1 MARIIQQTGHDR
13 VVPEEFYIMGLGIV
27 LTAGGSGAR
36 FGGPIPKQ
44 FLEIKPGL
52 PLLRCALET
61 FNAFP
66 GVEAI
71 ALTLP
76 PDRVEDWTPLTA
88 TFPKLR
94 VVAGGPERW
103 ISVKHGVEAL
113 PDSVDKVLIH
123 DAARPFT
130 PWSVIRRCM
139 ETLERGSSVIAA
151 VGVTDTVKEVAGSSI
166 VKTLDRSKII
176 RVQTPQGFPRSVLK
190 GIYDRGVSSTLAP
203 TDEAMIVEAAGLPVE
218 WVEGSF
224 LSRKITTPEDWEWA
238 EWTLARIEKGV
249 LHLED

>member
-1 MARIIQQTGHDR
+1 MK
-13 VVPEEFYIMGLGIV
+13 LGVV
-27 LTAGGSGAR
+27 LTAGGSGVR

-76 PDRVEDWTPLTA
+76 PDRVEDWAPLSA
-88 TFPKLR
+88 ELPKLR

-103 ISVKHGVEAL
+103 ISVKHGVDAL
-113 PDSVDKVLIH
+113 PDDIDHVLIH

-139 ETLERGSSVIAA
+139 AALERGASVIAA
-151 VGVTDTVKEVAGSSI
+151 VGVTDTVKEVAGAT
-166 VKTLDRSKII
+166 VVQTLDRSKLI
-176 RVQTPQGFPRSVLK
+176 RVQTPQGFPRRVLNA
-190 GIYDRGVSSTLAP
+190 IYARGVPSNPAP
-203 TDEAMIVEAAGLPVE
+203 TDEAMIVEAAGIPVE

-238 EWTLARIEKGV
+238 EWTLTRIEKGV

>member
-1 MARIIQQTGHDR
+1 MK
-13 VVPEEFYIMGLGIV
+13 LGVV

-36 FGGPIPKQ
+36 FGGPVPKQ

-61 FNAFP
+61 FNAYP

-76 PDRVEDWTPLTA
+76 AERVEDWAHLTDA
-88 TFPKLR
+88 FPKLKL
-94 VVAGGPERW
+94 VAGGPERW
-103 ISVKHGVEAL
+103 MSVRNGVESL
-113 PDSVDKVLIH
+113 PDTVDAVLIH

-130 PWSVIRRCM
+130 PWSVIRRCVDAVA
-139 ETLERGSSVIAA
+139 RGTSVIAA
-151 VGVTDTVKEVAGSSI
+151 VGVPDTVKEVAGHLV
-166 VKTLDRSKII
+166 VKTHDRSKLI
-176 RVQTPQGFPRSVLK
+176 RVQTPQAFPRSVLHDL
-190 GIYDRGVSSTLAP
+190 YTRGVPAEPTP
-203 TDEAMIVEAAGLPVE
+203 TDEAMIVEAAGHPVE

>member
-1 MARIIQQTGHDR
+1 MK
-13 VVPEEFYIMGLGIV
+13 LGVV

-76 PDRVEDWTPLTA
+76 PDRVEDWTPLMA
-88 TFPKLR
+88 DFPKLR
-94 VVAGGPERW
+94 VVPGGPERW
-103 ISVKHGVEAL
+103 ISVKHGVDAL
-113 PDSVDKVLIH
+113 PASVNQVLIH

-139 ETLERGSSVIAA
+139 QALERGTSVIAA
-151 VGVTDTVKEVAGSSI
+151 IGVTDTVKEVDGAFV
-166 VKTLDRSKII
+166 VKTHDRSKLI
-176 RVQTPQGFPRSVLK
+176 RVQTPQGFPRAVLND
-190 GIYDRGVSSTLAP
+190 IYARGVPSEPAP

>member
-1 MARIIQQTGHDR
+1 MKIG
-13 VVPEEFYIMGLGIV
+13 VV

-61 FNAFP
+61 FNAYP

-71 ALTLP
+71 SLTLP
-76 PDRVEDWTPLTA
+76 PDRVDDWMPLVA
-88 TFPKLR
+88 DFPKLR
-94 VVAGGPERW
+94 IVAGGAERW
-103 ISVKHGVEAL
+103 MSVRNGVEAL
-113 PDSVDKVLIH
+113 PEAVDTVLIH

-130 PWSVIRRCM
+130 PWSVIRRC
-139 ETLERGSSVIAA
+139 LESLARGPVVGGVIAA
-151 VGVTDTVKEVAGSSI
+151 VGVTDTVKEVSGPAV
-166 VKTLDRSKII
+166 VKTLDRSCLI
-176 RVQTPQGFPRSVLK
+176 RVQTPQGFSRSVLREIYAK
-190 GIYDRGVSSTLAP
+190 GVPSHPAP

-224 LSRKITTPEDWEWA
+224 LSRKVTTPEDWEWA

>member
-1 MARIIQQTGHDR
+1 VKIG
-13 VVPEEFYIMGLGIV
+13 VV
-27 LTAGGSGAR
+27 LTAGGTGAR
-36 FGGPIPKQ
+36 FGGPVPKQ

-61 FNAFP
+61 FNAYP

-76 PDRVEDWTPLTA
+76 PDRVADWAALTA
-88 TFPKLR
+88 DFPKLR

-103 ISVKHGVEAL
+103 ISVKHGVESL
-113 PDSVDKVLIH
+113 PDSVDHVLIH

-130 PWSVIRRCM
+130 PWSVIRRCVAA
-139 ETLERGSSVIAA
+139 LDRGVSVIAA
-151 VGVTDTVKEVAGSSI
+151 IGLPDTVKEVAGATV
-166 VKTLDRSKII
+166 VKTVDRSKLI
-176 RVQTPQGFPRSVLK
+176 RVQTPQAFPSSVLRDIYGR
-190 GIYDRGVSSTLAP
+190 GIPAHPAP

-218 WVEGSF
+218 WVEGGV

-238 EWTLARIEKGV
+238 EWTLTRIEKGM

>member
-1 MARIIQQTGHDR
+1 MK
-13 VVPEEFYIMGLGIV
+13 LGVV

-36 FGGPIPKQ
+36 FGGPVPKQ
-44 FLEIKPGL
+44 FLEIRPGL

-71 ALTLP
+71 VLTLP
-76 PDRVEDWTPLTA
+76 PDRVDDWTGLTA
-88 TFPKLR
+88 SFPKLR
-94 VVAGGPERW
+94 VVAGGAERW
-103 ISVKHGVEAL
+103 LSVKHGVDAL
-113 PDSVDKVLIH
+113 PDTVDAVLVH

-130 PWSVIRRCM
+130 PWSVLRRCA
-139 ETLERGSSVIAA
+139 EVLARGTSVIAA
-151 VGVTDTVKEVAGSSI
+151 VGVADTVKEVDGAAI
-166 VKTLDRSKII
+166 AKTLDRTRLV
-176 RVQTPQGFPRSVLK
+176 RVQTPQGFPRALLRDL
-190 GIYDRGVSSTLAP
+190 YARGVPTDPLP
-203 TDEAMIVEAAGLPVE
+203 TDEAMIVEAAGHPVE

>member
-1 MARIIQQTGHDR
+1 MK
-13 VVPEEFYIMGLGIV
+13 LGVV

-36 FGGPIPKQ
+36 FGGPVPKQ
-44 FLEIKPGL
+44 FLEIRPGL

-76 PDRVEDWTPLTA
+76 PERVSDWSDLA
-88 TFPKLR
+88 AAFPKLKL
-94 VVAGGPERW
+94 VPGGAERW
-103 ISVKHGVEAL
+103 MSVRNGVEAL
-113 PDSVDKVLIH
+113 PDDIDAVLIH

-130 PWSVIRRCM
+130 PWSVLRRCV
-139 ETLERGSSVIAA
+139 EALARGTSVIAA
-151 VGVTDTVKEVAGSSI
+151 VGVPDTVKEVAGTAV
-166 VKTLDRSKII
+166 VKTHDRSKLI
-176 RVQTPQGFPRSVLK
+176 RVQTPQGFPRTLLRE
-190 GIYDRGVSSTLAP
+190 IYARGVPADPTP
-203 TDEAMIVEAAGLPVE
+203 TDEAMIVEAAGHPVE

-238 EWTLARIEKGV
+238 EWTLTRIEKGV

>member
-1 MARIIQQTGHDR
+1 MK
-13 VVPEEFYIMGLGIV
+13 LGVV

-76 PDRVEDWTPLTA
+76 PDRVEDWTPLMA
-88 TFPKLR
+88 DFPRLR

-103 ISVKHGVEAL
+103 ISVRNGVDAL
-113 PDSVDKVLIH
+113 PASVTQVLIH

-130 PWSVIRRCM
+130 PWSVIRRCLQA
-139 ETLERGSSVIAA
+139 LERGTSVIAA
-151 VGVTDTVKEVAGSSI
+151 IGVTDTVKEVDGAFVI
-166 VKTLDRSKII
+166 KTHDRSKLI
-176 RVQTPQGFPRSVLK
+176 RVQTPQGFPRTVLND
-190 GIYDRGVSSTLAP
+190 IYARGVPAEPMP
-203 TDEAMIVEAAGLPVE
+203 TDEAMIVEATGLPVE

-238 EWTLARIEKGV
+238 EWTLARIEKGI

>member
-1 MARIIQQTGHDR
+1 
-13 VVPEEFYIMGLGIV
+13 MGLGIV

-76 PDRVEDWTPLTA
+76 PDRVEDWTPLIA
-88 TFPKLR
+88 HFPKLR

-103 ISVKHGVEAL
+103 ISVRHGVEAL
-113 PDSVDKVLIH
+113 PASVNRVLIH

-130 PWSVIRRCM
+130 PWSVIRRCLQA
-139 ETLERGSSVIAA
+139 LERGTSVIAA
-151 VGVTDTVKEVAGSSI
+151 IGVTDTVKEVDGAFVI
-166 VKTLDRSKII
+166 KTHDRSKLI
-176 RVQTPQGFPRSVLK
+176 RVQTPQGFPRPVLND
-190 GIYDRGVSSTLAP
+190 IYARGVPAEPTP
-203 TDEAMIVEAAGLPVE
+203 TDEAMIVESAGLPVE

>member
-1 MARIIQQTGHDR
+1 MS
-13 VVPEEFYIMGLGIV
+13 LGVV

-36 FGGPIPKQ
+36 FGSPVPKQ

-61 FNAFP
+61 FNAWP

-71 ALTLP
+71 VLTLP
-76 PDRVEDWTPLTA
+76 PDRVEDWAPLTA
-88 TFPKLR
+88 SFPKLR
-94 VVAGGPERW
+94 VVAGGADRW
-103 ISVKHGVEAL
+103 ISVKNGVEAL
-113 PDSVDKVLIH
+113 PESIDKVLIH

-130 PWSVIRRCM
+130 PWSVIRRCV
-139 ETLERGSSVIAA
+139 EVLDRGNSVIAA
-151 VGVTDTVKEVAGSSI
+151 VGVTDTVKEVDGASI
-166 VKTLDRSKII
+166 VKTLDRSRLI
-176 RVQTPQGFPRSVLK
+176 RVQTPQGFPRRVLQEIYAK
-190 GIYDRGVSSTLAP
+190 GVPVQPAP

-238 EWTLARIEKGV
+238 EWTLSRIQKGV
-249 LHLED
+249 VHLED

>member
-1 MARIIQQTGHDR
+1 VKIG
-13 VVPEEFYIMGLGIV
+13 VV

-36 FGGPIPKQ
+36 FGGPVPKQ

-61 FNAFP
+61 FNAYP

-71 ALTLP
+71 TLTLP
-76 PDRVEDWTPLTA
+76 PDRVEDWTPLMA
-88 TFPKLR
+88 DFPKLR

-103 ISVKHGVEAL
+103 ISVKHGVDSL
-113 PDSVDKVLIH
+113 PATVDAVLIH

-130 PWSVIRRCM
+130 PWSVIRRCV
-139 ETLERGSSVIAA
+139 EALEQGKSVIAA
-151 VGVTDTVKEVAGSSI
+151 VGVTDTVKEVNGAAV
-166 VKTLDRSKII
+166 VKTHDRSKLI
-176 RVQTPQGFPRSVLK
+176 RVQTPQAFPRRVLR
-190 GIYDRGVSSTLAP
+190 GIYERGVPTEPSP

-238 EWTLARIEKGV
+238 EWTLARIEKGI

>member
-1 MARIIQQTGHDR
+1 MK
-13 VVPEEFYIMGLGIV
+13 LGIV

-76 PDRVEDWTPLTA
+76 PDRVEDWEPLTA
-88 TFPKLR
+88 DFPKLR
-94 VVAGGPERW
+94 VVAGGAERW
-103 ISVKHGVEAL
+103 MSVRNGVEAL
-113 PDSVDKVLIH
+113 PETVDNVLIH

-130 PWSVIRRCM
+130 PWSVIRRCVAV
-139 ETLERGSSVIAA
+139 LERGTSVIAA
-151 VGVTDTVKEVAGSSI
+151 VGVTDTVKEVSGPSI
-166 VKTLDRSKII
+166 VRTLDRSRLI
-176 RVQTPQGFPRSVLK
+176 RVQTPQGFPRSVLREIYAK
-190 GIYDRGVSSTLAP
+190 GVPSDPAP
-203 TDEAMIVEAAGLPVE
+203 TDEAMLVEAAGLPVE

-238 EWTLARIEKGV
+238 EWTLTRIEKGV

>member
-1 MARIIQQTGHDR
+1 VKIG
-13 VVPEEFYIMGLGIV
+13 VV

-44 FLEIKPGL
+44 FLEIRPGL

-76 PDRVEDWTPLTA
+76 PDRVEDWSPLLA
-88 TFPKLR
+88 DFPKLR

-103 ISVKHGVEAL
+103 ISVKHGVDAL
-113 PDSVDKVLIH
+113 PDSVDHVLIH

-130 PWSVIRRCM
+130 PWSVIRRCVSA
-139 ETLERGSSVIAA
+139 LERGNSVIAA
-151 VGVTDTVKEVAGSSI
+151 VGVTDTIKEVSGATV
-166 VKTLDRSKII
+166 VKTVDRSKLI
-176 RVQTPQGFPRSVLK
+176 RVQTPQGFPRKVLND
-190 GIYDRGVSSTLAP
+190 IYASGVPAKPAP
-203 TDEAMIVEAAGLPVE
+203 TDEAMIVEAAGMPVE

-238 EWTLARIEKGV
+238 EWTLTRIEKGV

>member
-1 MARIIQQTGHDR
+1 MK
-13 VVPEEFYIMGLGIV
+13 LGVV

-44 FLEIKPGL
+44 FLEIRPGL

-61 FNAFP
+61 FNAYA
-66 GVEAI
+66 GVESI
-71 ALTLP
+71 VLTLP
-76 PDRVEDWTPLTA
+76 PDRVPEWLGLAA

-103 ISVKHGVEAL
+103 ISVRHGVEAL
-113 PDSVDKVLIH
+113 PDDIDAVLIH

-130 PWSVIRRCM
+130 PWSVIRRCT
-139 ETLERGSSVIAA
+139 EALARGASVIAA
-151 VGVTDTVKEVAGSSI
+151 MGVADTVKEVDGKKVAR
-166 VKTLDRSKII
+166 TLDRSRLV
-176 RVQTPQGFPRSVLK
+176 RVQTPQGFPRDVLR
-190 GIYDRGVSSTLAP
+190 GIYARLDAAPPDPLP
-203 TDEAMIVEAAGLPVE
+203 TDEAMMVEAAGLPVE

-224 LSRKITTPEDWEWA
+224 LSRKITSPEDWEWA

>member
-1 MARIIQQTGHDR
+1 MK
-13 VVPEEFYIMGLGIV
+13 LGVV

-76 PDRVEDWTPLTA
+76 PDRVEDWTPLMA
-88 TFPKLR
+88 DFPKLR

-103 ISVKHGVEAL
+103 ISVRNGVDAL
-113 PDSVDKVLIH
+113 PASVTQVLIH

-130 PWSVIRRCM
+130 PWSVIRRCLQA
-139 ETLERGSSVIAA
+139 LERGTSVIAA
-151 VGVTDTVKEVAGSSI
+151 IGVTDTVKEVDGAFVI
-166 VKTLDRSKII
+166 KTHDRSKLI
-176 RVQTPQGFPRSVLK
+176 RVQTPQGFPRTVLND
-190 GIYDRGVSSTLAP
+190 IYARGVPAEPMP
-203 TDEAMIVEAAGLPVE
+203 TDEAMIVEATGLPVE

-238 EWTLARIEKGV
+238 EWTLARIEKGI

>member
-1 MARIIQQTGHDR
+1 
-13 VVPEEFYIMGLGIV
+13 MGLGIV
-27 LTAGGSGAR
+27 LTAGGTGAR

-44 FLEIKPGL
+44 FLEIKPWL

-61 FNAFP
+61 FNAYP

-76 PDRVEDWTPLTA
+76 PDRVEDWEPLTA
-88 TFPKLR
+88 DFPKLR
-94 VVAGGPERW
+94 VVAGGAERW
-103 ISVKHGVEAL
+103 MSVKNGVDAL
-113 PDSVDKVLIH
+113 PESVENVLIH

-130 PWSVIRRCM
+130 PWSVIRRCV
-139 ETLERGSSVIAA
+139 EALQKGSMGSTIGAVGGVIAA
-151 VGVTDTVKEVAGSSI
+151 VGVTDTVKEVEGSAI
-166 VKTLDRSKII
+166 VKTLDRSRLI
-176 RVQTPQGFPRSVLK
+176 RVQTPQGFSRSVLRA
-190 GIYDRGVSSTLAP
+190 IYERGVPAAPTP

-238 EWTLARIEKGV
+238 EWTLARIEKGI

>member
-1 MARIIQQTGHDR
+1 
-13 VVPEEFYIMGLGIV
+13 MGLGIV

-76 PDRVEDWTPLTA
+76 SDRVADWEPLVA
-88 TFPKLR
+88 DFPKLR

-103 ISVKHGVEAL
+103 MSVRNGVEAL
-113 PDSVDKVLIH
+113 PDSVDNVLIH

-130 PWSVIRRCM
+130 PWSVIRRCVAALH
-139 ETLERGSSVIAA
+139 EGSARGTSVIAA
-151 VGVTDTVKEVAGSSI
+151 VGVTDTVKEVDGSAV
-166 VKTLDRSKII
+166 VKTLDRSRLI
-176 RVQTPQGFPRSVLK
+176 RVQTPQGFPRGVLRE
-190 GIYDRGVSSTLAP
+190 IYSRGVPSDPAPGFGVGVPP
-203 TDEAMIVEAAGLPVE
+203 TDEAMLVEAAGLPVE

-238 EWTLARIEKGV
+238 EWTLTRIEKGI

>member
-1 MARIIQQTGHDR
+1 MI
-13 VVPEEFYIMGLGIV
+13 LGVV

-44 FLEIKPGL
+44 FLEIRPGL

-76 PDRVEDWTPLTA
+76 PDRVEDWAPLTA
-88 TFPKLR
+88 DFPKLC

-103 ISVKHGVEAL
+103 ISVKHGVDAL
-113 PDSVDKVLIH
+113 PESVTHVLIH

-130 PWSVIRRCM
+130 PWSVIRRCVSA
-139 ETLERGSSVIAA
+139 LERDNAVIAA
-151 VGVTDTVKEVAGSSI
+151 VGVTDTIKEVAGATV
-166 VKTLDRSKII
+166 VKTVDRSKLI
-176 RVQTPQGFPRSVLK
+176 RVQTPQAFSRQLLNSIYAK
-190 GIYDRGVSSTLAP
+190 GVPSNPAPGINVGVPP
-203 TDEAMIVEAAGLPVE
+203 TDEAMIVEAAGMPVK
-218 WVEGSF
+218 WIEGSF

-238 EWTLARIEKGV
+238 EWTLTRIEKGV

>member
-1 MARIIQQTGHDR
+1 MN
-13 VVPEEFYIMGLGIV
+13 LGVV
-27 LTAGGSGAR
+27 LTAGGTGAR

-61 FNAFP
+61 FNAWP

-71 ALTLP
+71 VLTLP
-76 PDRVEDWTPLTA
+76 PDRVEDWAPLTA
-88 TFPKLR
+88 DFPKLR

-103 ISVKHGVEAL
+103 VSVQRGVEAL
-113 PDSVDKVLIH
+113 PDSVENVLIH

-130 PWSVIRRCM
+130 PWSVIRRCVAALQ
-139 ETLERGSSVIAA
+139 EGSARGTSVIAA
-151 VGVTDTVKEVAGSSI
+151 VGVTDTVKEVNGTAV
-166 VKTLDRSKII
+166 VKTLDRTRLV
-176 RVQTPQGFPRSVLK
+176 RVQTPQGSPRRVLRD
-190 GIYDRGVSSTLAP
+190 IYARGVPASPAP
-203 TDEAMIVEAAGLPVE
+203 TDEAMIVESSGFPVE

-238 EWTLARIEKGV
+238 EWTLTRIEKGM

>member
-1 MARIIQQTGHDR
+1 MK
-13 VVPEEFYIMGLGIV
+13 LGVV

-52 PLLRCALET
+52 PLLRCALAT

-66 GVEAI
+66 GVKAI

-76 PDRVEDWTPLTA
+76 PDRVEDWAPLTA

-103 ISVKHGVEAL
+103 ISVKHGVDSL
-113 PDSVDKVLIH
+113 PDDVDHVLIH

-139 ETLERGSSVIAA
+139 EALKQGNSVIAA
-151 VGVTDTVKEVAGSSI
+151 VGVTDTVKEVAGSTV
-166 VKTLDRSKII
+166 VKTLDRSKLI
-176 RVQTPQGFPRSVLK
+176 RVQTPQGFPRKVLNE
-190 GIYDRGVSSTLAP
+190 IYARGVPSNPAPGIKVGVPP
-203 TDEAMIVEAAGLPVE
+203 TDEAMIVEAAGIPVE

-238 EWTLARIEKGV
+238 EWTLTRIEKGV

>member
-1 MARIIQQTGHDR
+1 
-13 VVPEEFYIMGLGIV
+13 MGLGVV

-61 FNAFP
+61 FNAYP
-66 GVEAI
+66 GVEAV

-76 PDRVEDWTPLTA
+76 LDRVEDWKPLQA
-88 TFPKLR
+88 DFPKLR
-94 VVAGGPERW
+94 VVAGGRERW
-103 ISVKHGVEAL
+103 MSVRNGVEAL
-113 PDSVDKVLIH
+113 PDSVNKVLIH

-130 PWSVIRRCM
+130 PWSVIRRCVSA
-139 ETLERGSSVIAA
+139 LERNTCVIAA
-151 VGVTDTVKEVAGSSI
+151 VGVTDTVKEVKGAE
-166 VKTLDRSKII
+166 VLRTLDRTHLI
-176 RVQTPQGFPRSVLK
+176 RVQTPQGFPRRVLQE
-190 GIYDRGVSSTLAP
+190 IYARGVPGNPAP
-203 TDEAMIVEAAGLPVE
+203 TDEAMIVEASGLPVE

-238 EWTLARIEKGV
+238 EWTLSRIQKGMV
-249 LHLED
+249 HLED

>member
-1 MARIIQQTGHDR
+1 
-13 VVPEEFYIMGLGIV
+13 MGLGIV

-61 FNAFP
+61 VNAYP

-76 PDRVEDWTPLTA
+76 PDRVEDWTPLMA
-88 TFPKLR
+88 DFPKLR

-103 ISVKHGVEAL
+103 ISVKNGVDAL
-113 PDSVDKVLIH
+113 PASVDQVLIH

-139 ETLERGSSVIAA
+139 EALERGTSVIAA
-151 VGVTDTVKEVAGSSI
+151 IGVTDTVKEVEGSVV
-166 VKTLDRSKII
+166 VKTHDRSKLI
-176 RVQTPQGFPRSVLK
+176 RVQTPQGFPRSVLTEIYAR
-190 GIYDRGVSSTLAP
+190 GIASNPAP
-203 TDEAMIVEAAGLPVE
+203 TDEAMIVEAAGKPVE

-238 EWTLARIEKGV
+238 EWTLARIEKGI

>member
-1 MARIIQQTGHDR
+1 
-13 VVPEEFYIMGLGIV
+13 MGLGVV
-27 LTAGGSGAR
+27 LTAGGTGAR
-36 FGGPIPKQ
+36 FGGPVPKQ

-61 FNAFP
+61 FNAWP

-76 PDRVEDWTPLTA
+76 PDRVEDWEPLVA
-88 TFPKLR
+88 DFPKLR
-94 VVAGGPERW
+94 VVPGGPERW
-103 ISVKHGVEAL
+103 MSVKHGVEAL
-113 PDSVDKVLIH
+113 PDSVDNVLIH

-130 PWSVIRRCM
+130 PWSVIRRCV
-139 ETLERGSSVIAA
+139 EALDRGVSVIAA
-151 VGVTDTVKEVAGSSI
+151 VGVTDTVKEVAGTA
-166 VKTLDRSKII
+166 VARTLDRSKLV
-176 RVQTPQGFPRSVLK
+176 RVQTPQAFPRRVLQE
-190 GIYDRGVSSTLAP
+190 IYARGVPTNPAP

-238 EWTLARIEKGV
+238 EWTLSRIQKGV
-249 LHLED
+249 VHLED

>member
-1 MARIIQQTGHDR
+1 MK
-13 VVPEEFYIMGLGIV
+13 LGVV

-36 FGGPIPKQ
+36 FGGPVPKQ
-44 FLEIKPGL
+44 FLEIRPGL

-61 FNAFP
+61 FNAYP

-71 ALTLP
+71 SLTLP
-76 PDRVEDWTPLTA
+76 AGRVDDWADLATA
-88 TFPKLR
+88 FPKLKL
-94 VVAGGPERW
+94 VAGGPERW

-113 PDSVDKVLIH
+113 PDTVDAVLIH

-130 PWSVIRRCM
+130 PWSVIRRCV
-139 ETLERGSSVIAA
+139 EALAHGAAREVSVIAA
-151 VGVTDTVKEVAGSSI
+151 VGVPDTVKEVAGQAV
-166 VKTLDRSKII
+166 VKTHDRSKLI
-176 RVQTPQGFPRSVLK
+176 RVQTPQAFPRRVLQD
-190 GIYDRGVSSTLAP
+190 IYARGVPSDPMP
-203 TDEAMIVEAAGLPVE
+203 TDEAMIVEATGRPVE

-238 EWTLARIEKGV
+238 EWTLARIEKGI

>member
-1 MARIIQQTGHDR
+1 
-13 VVPEEFYIMGLGIV
+13 MGLGIV

-71 ALTLP
+71 SLTLP
-76 PDRVEDWTPLTA
+76 PDRVEDWTPLMES
-88 TFPKLR
+88 FPKLR
-94 VVAGGPERW
+94 VVAGGAERW
-103 ISVKHGVEAL
+103 LSVKNGVEAL
-113 PDSVDKVLIH
+113 PESVDKVLIH

-139 ETLERGSSVIAA
+139 EALEKGSVHGTSGSIGGVIAA
-151 VGVTDTVKEVAGSSI
+151 VGVTDTVKEVDGANV
-166 VKTLDRSKII
+166 VKTLDRARLI
-176 RVQTPQGFPRSVLK
+176 RVQTPQGFPRNVLK
-190 GIYDRGVSSTLAP
+190 EIYSRGLPSNLMP
-203 TDEAMIVEAAGLPVE
+203 TDEAMLVEAAGLPVE

-238 EWTLARIEKGV
+238 EWTLTRIEKGI

>member
-1 MARIIQQTGHDR
+1 MK
-13 VVPEEFYIMGLGIV
+13 LGVV

-44 FLEIKPGL
+44 FLEIRPGL

-61 FNAFP
+61 FNAYA

-71 ALTLP
+71 VLTLP
-76 PDRVEDWTPLTA
+76 PDRVPEWLGLAA

-94 VVAGGPERW
+94 IVPGGPERW
-103 ISVKHGVEAL
+103 ISVKHGVDAL
-113 PDSVDKVLIH
+113 PAEIDAVLIH

-130 PWSVIRRCM
+130 PWSVIRRCA
-139 ETLERGSSVIAA
+139 ETLARGTSAIAA
-151 VGVTDTVKEVAGSSI
+151 VGVPDTVKEISGTSV
-166 VKTLDRSKII
+166 VKTLDRSKLI
-176 RVQTPQGFPRSVLK
+176 RVQTPQAFPRAVLADA
-190 GIYDRGVSSTLAP
+190 YARLAKRAPGEGPLP
-203 TDEAMIVEAAGLPVE
+203 TDEAMIVEAAGYPVE